1 MEALIVNTIK
11 IEKPW
16 GIKAKNGKKVGE
28 EWILSLNNDHITTFL
43 NYKLNLKQIFIDKEK
58 CKQILGKK
66 YTNKAFFPVIIK
78 KLYVDGRLSIQIHPT
93 NKIAKKYG
101 AFMGKNELWYI
112 LKTSK
117 STIASIGTKNR
128 IKSNQ
133 LKQIIKEDS
142 VEEYLNNFQV
152 KNNDIIDIPSGTI
165 HSIKGEVILYE
176 IQQNCNITY
185 RIKDFSQRKLEI
197 EKACETLKYNRIK
210 VINRKKGRI
219 IYNKNFKLVKF
230 KINSLKELTT
240 NKSFKV
246 ISVIKGNGNLRIG
259 HKNLEIVNGMTILIP
274 ACVNKYYI
282 EGNLEIII

>member
-1 MEALIVNTIK
+1 
-11 IEKPW
+11 
-16 GIKAKNGKKVGE
+16 
-28 EWILSLNNDHITTFL
+28 
-43 NYKLNLKQIFIDKEK
+43 
-58 CKQILGKK
+58 
-66 YTNKAFFPVIIK
+66 
-78 KLYVDGRLSIQIHPT
+78 
-93 NKIAKKYG
+93 
-101 AFMGKNELWYI
+101 MGKNEFWYI

-246 ISVIKGNGNLRIG
+246 ISVIKENGNLRIG

-282 EGNLEIII
+282 EGNLEIIIYN